1 MDTQNEDVDVTTLCR
16 RTVVQ
21 GVLAAGLAGAAPAL
35 ARQGAGEGM
44 APPIRLWP
52 QAAPGGA
59 GVTVVEEETDRSP
72 PPAALRDRIIKG
84 VRDPDLKVFRPR
96 TPNGASL
103 LIAPGGGYKWVVRD
117 KEGYEC
123 AQRFAD
129 AGLTVYVMSYRL
141 PGDGW
146 AAGPETPLQD
156 AQRALRLVRR
166 EAGRT
171 GSGLDP
177 ARVGVMG
184 FSAGGHVAGCLSLMF
199 DEAVYST
206 VDSADQL
213 SARPDISVLVYPVAT
228 MKPPLAHV
236 GSRQLL
242 LGKDPTADL
251 EARWSLE
258 TRAREDAPATFL
270 LHAADD
276 ASVPVE
282 NSLALEAALRSK
294 KVATELHVFGEGGH
308 GFGLRFAKGK
318 PVEAWP
324 DLVLAWWKRRGF
336 I

>member
-1 MDTQNEDVDVTTLCR
+1 MTIIGR

-21 GVLAAGLAGAAPAL
+21 GALAAGLAGALPGL
-35 ARQGAGEGM
+35 ARAGEETT
-44 APPIRLWP
+44 IRLWP
-52 QAAPGGA
+52 GAAPGGA
-59 GVTVVEEETDRSP
+59 GVTVPEEETDRSP
-72 PPAALRDRIIKG
+72 PPAPLRDRIIKG
-84 VRDPDLKVFRPR
+84 VRDPDLKVFRPK

-123 AQRFAD
+123 AQRFAA

-166 EAGRT
+166 EAGRK

-177 ARVGVMG
+177 ARVGLMG

-199 DEAVYST
+199 DEAVYRPLDST
-206 VDSADQL
+206 DKL

-228 MKPPLAHV
+228 MRPPLAHV

-242 LGKDPTADL
+242 LGKDGAPEL

-258 TRAREDAPATFL
+258 ARARADAPATFL

-282 NSLALEAALRSK
+282 NSIALEAALRAK
-294 KVATELHVFGEGGH
+294 KVPTEMHIFEEGGH
-308 GFGLRFAKGK
+308 GFGLRFTRDR
-318 PVEAWP
+318 PVEVWP
-324 DLVLAWWKRRGF
+324 ELVLAWWKRRGF
-336 I
+336 IS

>member
-1 MDTQNEDVDVTTLCR
+1 VTVIGR
-16 RTVVQ
+16 RNVIAGAV
-21 GVLAAGLAGAAPAL
+21 AAGLAGTAPCL
-35 ARQGAGEGM
+35 ARAKDGLVPGSS
-44 APPIRLWP
+44 IRLWP
-52 QAAPGGA
+52 NGAPGGT
-59 GVTVVEEETDRSP
+59 GVTAAEEETDRSP
-72 PPAALRDRIIKG
+72 PPAPLRDRIIKG
-84 VRDPDLKVFRPR
+84 VRDPDLRLFRPAQ
-96 TPNGASL
+96 PNGASL
-103 LIAPGGGYKWVVRD
+103 LIIPGGGYRWVVRD

-199 DEAVYST
+199 DEAVYRP
-206 VDSADQL
+206 VDSADGL
-213 SARPDISVLVYPVAT
+213 SARPDISVLAYPVAT

-236 GSRQLL
+236 GSRRLL
-242 LGKDPTADL
+242 LGPDPTQAL

-294 KVATELHVFGEGGH
+294 KVATELHVFAEGGH

>member
-1 MDTQNEDVDVTTLCR
+1 MTTPPTLMGR
-16 RTVVQ
+16 RAMMQ
-21 GVLAAGLAGAAPAL
+21 GTLAAGLALSGPAL
-35 ARQGAGEGM
+35 AGDGPA
-44 APPIRLWP
+44 IRLWP
-52 QAAPGGA
+52 KDAPGGA

-84 VRDPDLKVFRPR
+84 VRDPDLKVFRPKS
-96 TPNGASL
+96 PNGASL
-103 LIAPGGGYKWVVRD
+103 LIAPGGGYRWVVRD

-146 AAGPETPLQD
+146 AAGPQTPLQD

-166 EAGRT
+166 EAGRK
-171 GSGLDP
+171 GAGLDP
-177 ARVGVMG
+177 ARVGLMG
-184 FSAGGHVAGCLSLMF
+184 FSAGGHVAGSLSLMF
-199 DEAVYST
+199 DEAVYPP
-206 VDSADQL
+206 VDAVDKL

-228 MKPPLAHV
+228 MKPPLAHA

-242 LGKDPTADL
+242 LGPNPTAAL

-258 TRAREDAPATFL
+258 TQARADAPATFL

-276 ASVPVE
+276 VSVPVE
-282 NSLALEAALRSK
+282 NSLALEAALRAR
-294 KVATELHVFGEGGH
+294 KVPTEMHIFEEGGH
-308 GFGLRFAKGK
+308 GFGLRFARGK

>member
-1 MDTQNEDVDVTTLCR
+1 MRMGRRQMVTGLT
-16 RTVVQ
+16 
-21 GVLAAGLAGAAPAL
+21 AAAIAPGLPAAAQD
-35 ARQGAGEGM
+35 RVET
-44 APPIRLWP
+44 IRLWP
-52 QAAPGGA
+52 GGAPGGA
-59 GVTVVEEETDRSP
+59 GVKVTEEETDRSP
-72 PPAALRDRIIKG
+72 PPAELRDRIIKG
-84 VRDPDLKVFRPR
+84 VRDPDLKVFRPK

-103 LIAPGGGYKWVVRD
+103 LIAPGGGYRWVVRD

-123 AQRFAD
+123 AQAFAA

-146 AAGPETPLQD
+146 AAGPRTPLQD

-166 EAGRT
+166 EAGRK
-171 GSGLDP
+171 GAGLDP

-184 FSAGGHVAGCLSLMF
+184 FSAGGHVAGSLSLMW
-199 DEAVYST
+199 DEPVYEPL
-206 VDSADQL
+206 DAADRL

-228 MKPPLAHV
+228 MRPPLAHV

-242 LGKDPTADL
+242 LGPEPTAAL

-258 TRAREDAPATFL
+258 DRARADAPATFL

-282 NSLALEAALRSK
+282 NSLALEAALRAR
-294 KVATELHVFGEGGH
+294 KVPTEMHVFEEGGH

-318 PVEAWP
+318 PVEVWP
-324 DLVLAWWKRRGF
+324 ELVLGWWKRRGF
-336 I
+336 V

>member
-1 MDTQNEDVDVTTLCR
+1 MTSIGR

-21 GVLAAGLAGAAPAL
+21 GALALGMAGALPSL
-35 ARQGAGEGM
+35 ARAADGTD
-44 APPIRLWP
+44 APIKLWP
-52 QAAPGGA
+52 NGAPGGA

-72 PPAALRDRIIKG
+72 PPAALRDRIIKS
-84 VRDPDLKVFRPR
+84 VRDPDLKVFRPK

-123 AQRFAD
+123 AQAFAD

-156 AQRALRLVRR
+156 AQRALRIVRR
-166 EAGRT
+166 EAGRK

-177 ARVGVMG
+177 ARVGLMG
-184 FSAGGHVAGCLSLMF
+184 FSAGGHVAGSLTLMF
-199 DEAVYST
+199 DEAVYKP
-206 VDSADQL
+206 VDSTDKL

-242 LGKDPTADL
+242 LGANPTPEL

-258 TRAREDAPATFL
+258 NRAREDAPAVFL

-282 NSLALEAALRSK
+282 NSLALEAALRAK
-294 KVATELHVFGEGGH
+294 KVPTEMHIFGEGGH
-308 GFGLRFAKGK
+308 GFGLRFTHGK
-318 PVEAWP
+318 PVEVWP
-324 DLVLAWWKRRGF
+324 ELVLAWFKRRGF
-336 I
+336 IS